1 MQPTVCFVSA
11 SNQNVFFG
19 ELLDVLADA
28 LGEHGLAVERSID
41 CFPELREGV
50 AYAFVPHELIPLLMT
65 DAHPSDTQLR
75 RSVAICTEQPGTPW
89 FDHTVQIARRTGASV
104 DINRLGVAE
113 QRKHG
118 IDATFLQLGY
128 TPAWD
133 RWRGECEAAR
143 PVDLALLAGSTPRR
157 LAAVAAS
164 AGHLA
169 GRRTELHM
177 PEAFVPH
184 LAESR
189 HFLAGEQKWE
199 LLASTKVLMNIHRS
213 ELGYFEWQRAS
224 EALANGCVLLSDPSL
239 GFEPL
244 VPGEHFM
251 SVSYDSLDV
260 ALGALLADEDLLDR
274 TRRSAYDFIR
284 SELPLTRSID
294 VLAEALTDV
303 MRAPTGPRR
312 SDGRAPSPRPKRP
325 PMPPPA
331 FERVEGERNELDVL
345 RMATKQLLLDQREMR
360 KTLHNIEVA
369 VEGGAH
375 EDLVESFGP
384 TRDAPR
390 VSVVITVYNYAALVT
405 KAIESVA
412 ASEFSDYEMVIVDD
426 ASSDDSGER
435 IREALRWA
443 PWVTAKLV
451 TRGRNEGLAQARNL
465 GSELARGEFL
475 FILDADNTIYPH
487 ALGRL
492 VKALDED
499 PSASFAYGIIEQ
511 FGIDG
516 SKGLLS
522 YLEWDPQRLRY
533 GNFIDAMAMVR
544 RQALLDAGGYVTD
557 PRLHGWED
565 FALWCAFAQNGLDGV
580 RVPEILA
587 GYRGAAHPWISITKN
602 HTSVAWTL
610 LLDRFEFLGAQASP

>member
-11 SNQNVFFG
+11 SSQNVFFG
-19 ELLDVLADA
+19 ELLDALADA
-28 LGEHGLAVERSID
+28 LGEHDIAVERAVD
-41 CFPELREGV
+41 YFPELRDGL
-50 AYAFVPHELIPLLMT
+50 AYAFVPHELIPLLMP
-65 DAHPSDTQLR
+65 DAHPSDRQLR

-89 FDHTVQIARRTGASV
+89 FDHTVQIARRAGSSV

-113 QRKHG
+113 QRKLG

-128 TPAWD
+128 TPLWD
-133 RWRGECEAAR
+133 CWHGEREPAR

-169 GRRTELHM
+169 SRRTELHM

-189 HFLAGEQKWE
+189 HFLAGERKWE
-199 LLASTKVLMNIHRS
+199 LLARTKVLMNIHRS
-213 ELGYFEWQRAS
+213 ELGYFEWHRAI
-224 EALANGCVLLSDPSL
+224 ETLANGCVLLSEHSL
-239 GFEPL
+239 GFAPL
-244 VPGEHFM
+244 VPGEHFV

-260 ALGALLADEDLLDR
+260 ALGALLADEESLER
-274 TRRSAYDFIR
+274 MRESAYDFVR
-284 SELPLTRSID
+284 SELPLARSVE

-303 MRAPTGPRR
+303 LRAPTGPARA
-312 SDGRAPSPRPKRP
+312 DGRVPSPRPKRP
-325 PMPPPA
+325 PMPPPE
-331 FERVEGERNELDVL
+331 FERVASQRSELDVL

-369 VEGGAH
+369 VEGGSR
-375 EDLVESFGP
+375 EDVVESFGP
-384 TRDAPR
+384 ARAAPR
-390 VSVVITVYNYAALVT
+390 VSVVVTVYNYAALVT

-412 ASEFSDYEMVIVDD
+412 ASEFTDYELVIVDD

-435 IREALRWA
+435 IREALLWA
-443 PWVTAKLV
+443 PWVTAKLI

-465 GSELARGEFL
+465 GSELAAGEFV
-475 FILDADNTIYPH
+475 FILDADNMIYPH

-492 VKALDED
+492 VRALDED
-499 PSASFAYGIIEQ
+499 PTASFAYGIIEQ
-511 FGIDG
+511 FGIGG
-516 SKGLLS
+516 STGLLS

-533 GNFIDAMAMVR
+533 GNFVDAMAMMR
-544 RQALLDAGGYVTD
+544 RQALLEARGYVTD

-565 FALWCAFAQNGLDGV
+565 FALWCAFASRGLHGV
-580 RVPEILA
+580 RVPEIVA
-587 GYRGAAHPWISITKN
+587 RYRAAAHSMISITN
-602 HTSVAWTL
+602 IDTSVAWTL
-610 LLDRFEFLGAQASP
+610 LLDRFEFLAA

>member
-143 PVDLALLAGSTPRR
+143 PVDLALLAG
-157 LAAVAAS
+157 
-164 AGHLA
+164 
-169 GRRTELHM
+169 
-177 PEAFVPH
+177 
-184 LAESR
+184 
-189 HFLAGEQKWE
+189 
-199 LLASTKVLMNIHRS
+199 TKVLMNIHRS

-224 EALANGCVLLSDPSL
+224 EALANGCVLLSEHSL

-522 YLEWDPQRLRY
+522 YLEGDPPRLPY
-533 GNFIDAMAMVR
+533 GNFIDARAMWR